1 MAADEPPRH
10 RPRRDATAPTGAVP
24 LDLVH
29 EILLRLPAKDLCRL
43 RAVCRPWRA
52 LLSDPLFAAA
62 HAARHRPY
70 PLIAVGYEASPL
82 ANGDR
87 VLCDIV
93 DLSGRVVKRVHAGSW
108 PAPRERVMSSHLDH
122 LIVASTGAVHLLPQG
137 LAPEHAKH
145 RWTFSE
151 CWASMAF
158 GKVPSTGKYKVLR
171 VLHSFHSGD
180 SPIWKL
186 FEVQQACN
194 WRGIKRG
201 PPAYPVELGDWYSVV
216 IKHTV
221 YFLLSDYDSDY
232 RDKQGLVA
240 SFDLETEKWGES
252 IRAPLS
258 RRDVRR
264 FYINPLSC
272 YNFKIAVLVALSGC
286 LALCCQ
292 TSSSTMDIWFLTDFN
307 KDSWVKQQSININIS
322 LLHVPNLAQTLLV
335 LNDGRIAGHKQ
346 NWAFILQDY
355 NQNTIPMNKPH
366 TKYGMTVGLYGG
378 NLLSLENCMI

>member
-122 LIVASTGAVHLLPQG
+122 LIVARGSSMSCHLLNLTTGAVHLLPQG

-186 FEVQQACN
+186 FEVFTIDGSISSSQQA
-194 WRGIKRG
+194 
-201 PPAYPVELGDWYSVV
+201 
-216 IKHTV
+216 
-221 YFLLSDYDSDY
+221 
-232 RDKQGLVA
+232 
-240 SFDLETEKWGES
+240 WG
-252 IRAPLS
+252 
-258 RRDVRR
+258 
-264 FYINPLSC
+264 
-272 YNFKIAVLVALSGC
+272 
-286 LALCCQ
+286 
-292 TSSSTMDIWFLTDFN
+292 
-307 KDSWVKQQSININIS
+307 
-322 LLHVPNLAQTLLV
+322 
-335 LNDGRIAGHKQ
+335 
-346 NWAFILQDY
+346 
-355 NQNTIPMNKPH
+355 
-366 TKYGMTVGLYGG
+366 
-378 NLLSLENCMI
+378 